1 MSPWFPWSRCSTGI
15 AGRSVASA
23 VAATVSVA
31 DGIVGSAQAAAPA
44 VMGEGGVIREPRS
57 GADFVPRA
65 ALDAYSPALD
75 VYSPAPAPVPV
86 PGHLSVLVSVLAPSA
101 ARSADAK
108 RAADGPGFAARCD
121 WPRPIGFGGPLRVAV
136 RYAASRLVQQA
147 RHAAPPCVAA
157 QPCAVAGP
165 RAVAQPCAVVQ
176 PCVARGP
183 RHAAPAPAGRRA
195 RVRAVPGLLSPL
207 VQAYRGVA
215 ARQRSSVW
223 LRRAPLPAT
232 RFLCGWSCFVLH
244 HVQDVVPSYNR
255 LNGRGFINPAVKSC
269 GCDRR

>member
-1 MSPWFPWSRCSTGI
+1 MSPWLPWSRCSTGI

-75 VYSPAPAPVPV
+75 VYSPAPAPAPV

-147 RHAAPPCVAA
+147 RHAAAMCGAGAA
-157 QPCAVAGP
+157 TCGAGAGRAAGAGAGRAGAAFAAGP
-165 RAVAQPCAVVQ
+165 GLPGGC
-176 PCVARGP
+176 C
-183 RHAAPAPAGRRA
+183 APALIGMAAASTVASNKILVRLVMFRPPPRAGRGSVLQQIKR
-195 RVRAVPGLLSPL
+195 PGVHQSGG
-207 VQAYRGVA
+207 QI
-215 ARQRSSVW
+215 
-223 LRRAPLPAT
+223 LRM
-232 RFLCGWSCFVLH
+232 
-244 HVQDVVPSYNR
+244 
-255 LNGRGFINPAVKSC
+255 
-269 GCDRR
+269 